1 MKKTLLFVLAATAM
15 MIMFSSCNGLKKM
28 MENADDIN
36 YTVNPQ
42 VLEMHAGQ
50 VAVNISGNFPEKY
63 FNKKVT
69 ATITPTLVWEG
80 GEKALTPV
88 YVQGEKIE
96 GNAKV
101 IQYKAGGGF
110 TYNEKFDYVP
120 EMRRSHLELR
130 ITAVKGSK
138 TVDFEPELVA
148 EGIIA
153 TPDLVKMVGASSAAK
168 DKFVKDLPESKMG
181 QINYDK
187 NRADLKQA
195 ELKREEMVAIK
206 DYINAVNDDPRKE
219 FVGVELISYA
229 SPEGTMERNT
239 QVSGDRSKTI
249 DKYVKGE
256 FKKIEEFKKDEFFKY
271 LVTEED
277 WEGFKKVVAASNL
290 ADKDMILRVVNMNT
304 DPEKREEE
312 IRNMTATFAELEK
325 EILPLLRRS
334 EVKVNIMLIGN
345 TDEEIAAL
353 FTSDPTK
360 LTVEE
365 YLYLGNLKT
374 SNDDK
379 LAVYSKASELYPKD
393 WRCFNNLACAQ
404 YNDGNIAGSKTS
416 IEKAKSLEA
425 NATVFNNLGNVYLA
439 EGNVKDAETS
449 YKSATGVKEAS
460 LGQGAIAIKAGQYK
474 NAVDFYGDNCSFNAG
489 LAKLLNGDNDG
500 AVKAVDCGADKDDA
514 YNFYLKAIAGA
525 RKGDTDL
532 MFNNLRTA
540 CTKDAKLKEFAA
552 KDMEFFKY
560 FENDTFK
567 TIVK

>member
-1 MKKTLLFVLAATAM
+1 MKKTLIFVLAATA
-15 MIMFSSCNGLKKM
+15 ILSFSSCNGLKKM
-28 MENADDIN
+28 IENADDVN
-36 YTVNPQ
+36 YSVNPQ

-50 VAVNISGNFPEKY
+50 VAVSINGNFPEKY

-80 GEKALTPV
+80 GEKALTPI

-101 IQYKAGGGF
+101 IEYKTGGAF
-110 TYNEKFDYVP
+110 SYNEKFDYTP
-120 EMRRSHLELR
+120 DMRRSTLELR
-130 ITAVKGSK
+130 ITATKGKK
-138 TVDFEPELVA
+138 TQDFEPEVIA

-153 TPDLVKMVGASSAAK
+153 TPALVKMVGKGSTAK

-187 NRADLKQA
+187 NRADLKTT
-195 ELKREEMVAIK
+195 ETKREEMVSIK

-219 FVGVELISYA
+219 FVGIELISYA
-229 SPEGTMERNT
+229 SPEGTIERNT
-239 QVSGDRSKTI
+239 TVSGDRSKTI

-256 FKKIEEFKKDEFFKY
+256 FKKVEDFKKDNFFKY

-277 WEGFKKVVAASNL
+277 WDGFKKAVNASSL
-290 ADKDMILRVVNMNT
+290 ADKDMIIRVVNMNT
-304 DPEKREEE
+304 DPVKREEE

-334 EVKVNIMLIGN
+334 EIKVNVMLIGN
-345 TDEEIAAL
+345 TDAEIDAL
-353 FTSDPTK
+353 FTSDPAK

-365 YLYLGNLKT
+365 FLYLGNLSTTNEK
-374 SNDDK
+374 K
-379 LAVYSKASELYPKD
+379 LAVYSKASELYSKD
-393 WRCFNNLACAQ
+393 WRCFNNLAVAQ
-404 YNDGNIAGSKTS
+404 YKAGNVAASKTS

-425 NATVFNNLGNVYLA
+425 NATVFNNLGNVYLS
-439 EGNVKDAETS
+439 EGNIKDAETNF
-449 YKSATGVKEAS
+449 KSATGVPEAS
-460 LGQGAIAIKAGQYK
+460 LGQGAIAIKNGQYK
-474 NAVDFYGDNCSFNAG
+474 NAVDFYGSNNCFNAG

-500 AVKAVDCGADKDDA
+500 AVKAADGGEDKDNA

-525 RKGDTDL
+525 RKNDTDL

-540 CTKDAKLKEFAA
+540 CTKDASLKEFAA

>member
-1 MKKTLLFVLAATAM
+1 MKKTLIFVLAAATVLS
-15 MIMFSSCNGLKKM
+15 ISSCNGLKKM

-36 YTVNPQ
+36 YSVNPQ

-50 VAVNISGNFPEKY
+50 VAVSINGNFPEKY
-63 FNKKVT
+63 FNKKVS

-88 YVQGEKIE
+88 FVQGEKID

-101 IQYKAGGGF
+101 VQYKAGGSF
-110 TYNEKFDYVP
+110 SYNEKFDYTP
-120 EMRRSHLELR
+120 EMRRSTLELR

-138 TVDFEPELVA
+138 TQDFEPEVIA

-153 TPDLVKMVGASSAAK
+153 TPALVKMVGKSSSAK

-187 NRADLKQA
+187 NRAELKTA
-195 ELKREEMVAIK
+195 ETKREEFVALK
-206 DYINAVNDDPRKE
+206 DYINEVNENNRKE
-219 FVGVELISYA
+219 FVGVVLTSYA
-229 SPEGTMERNT
+229 SPEGTIEKNT

-249 DKYVKGE
+249 DKYVKNE
-256 FKKIEEFKKDEFFKY
+256 FKKIDKFTKDDFFKY

-277 WEGFKKVVAASNL
+277 WDGFKKAVEASNL
-290 ADKDMILRVVNMNT
+290 ADKDMIIRVVNMNT
-304 DPEKREEE
+304 DPNKREEE

-325 EILPLLRRS
+325 EIHPLLRRS

-345 TDEEIAAL
+345 TDAEIDAL
-353 FTSDPTK
+353 FNSNPSK

-365 YLYLGNLKT
+365 LLYLGNMSQANDKKISVYTKT
-374 SNDDK
+374 T
-379 LAVYSKASELYPKD
+379 ELYPKD
-393 WRCFNNLACAQ
+393 WRGFNNLACAQ
-404 YNDGNIAGSKTS
+404 YKAGDVAGSKTS

-425 NATVFNNLGNVYLA
+425 NATVFNNLGNVYLSQ
-439 EGNVKDAETS
+439 GNLKDAETS
-449 YKSATGVKEAS
+449 YKSATGVSEAS
-460 LGQGAIAIKAGQYK
+460 LGQGAIAIKNGQYK
-474 NAVDFYGDNCSFNAG
+474 TAVDFYGTNNCFNSG
-489 LAKLLNGDNDG
+489 LAKLLNGDYDG
-500 AVKAVDCGADKDDA
+500 AVKAADGGDDKDNA
-514 YNFYLKAIAGA
+514 YNFYLKAIAGS
-525 RKGDTDL
+525 RKNDTEL

-540 CTKDAKLKEFAA
+540 CTKDASLKEFAA

-567 TIVK
+567 SIVK